1 MGYSFK
7 TGKEEEDRSRD
18 WNCPACGERNFMKRF
33 ECFKCRTQ
41 KPLTGFSD
49 SAPVAPV
56 PMQRRNVSPH
66 AGSRAWRD
74 TIKAE
79 MGAAA
84 RSRSRSKGKKKKKKN
99 KKKKKKKKSS
109 SSSSSS
115 AVQVED
121 GASNEAASSNSGSGN
136 AEIEKAKVEALAQLQ
151 ALREVE
157 PKEARLAQFRA
168 LLRQWHPDKNPD
180 KIEVATTVFQFLQKG
195 KPLIA
200 L

>member
-1 MGYSFK
+1 MG
-7 TGKEEEDRSRD
+7 EEDRSRD

-84 RSRSRSKGKKKKKKN
+84 RSRSRSKGSSAKRRKRSNASSSSSSSKGKKKKKKN

-121 GASNEAASSNSGSGN
+121 GASNEAASSNSG
-136 AEIEKAKVEALAQLQ
+136 
-151 ALREVE
+151 
-157 PKEARLAQFRA
+157 
-168 LLRQWHPDKNPD
+168 
-180 KIEVATTVFQFLQKG
+180 
-195 KPLIA
+195 
-200 L
+200 